1 MNKKTIWII
10 DDDSIFKIIIK
21 KLLAKF
27 SNFENVIT
35 FSNGEEAFSA
45 FKDKLEMKQKLPD
58 IIFLDIEMPIMD
70 GWEFMEQIDLLKPIF
85 NDQQVEIFILSSSIT
100 VEDKLKAENNP
111 NIKGYITKPITLED
125 IKKNIS

>member
-1 MNKKTIWII
+1 
-10 DDDSIFKIIIK
+10 
-21 KLLAKF
+21 
-27 SNFENVIT
+27 
-35 FSNGEEAFSA
+35 
-45 FKDKLEMKQKLPD
+45 MKQKLPD
-58 IIFLDIEMPIMD
+58 IILLDIEMPIMD